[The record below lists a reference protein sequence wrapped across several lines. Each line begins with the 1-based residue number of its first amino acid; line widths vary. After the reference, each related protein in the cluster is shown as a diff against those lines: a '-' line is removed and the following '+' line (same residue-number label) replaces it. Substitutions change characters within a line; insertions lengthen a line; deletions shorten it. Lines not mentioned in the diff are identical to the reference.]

1 MPTDSD
7 LFAAIDGDHA
17 DDLEALLAEDPALA
31 EARDDDGVGTVLHAL
46 YRGRREI
53 AERLA
58 GALPE
63 LDIFDA
69 AALGRADRV
78 RELLAADPFLAAARS
93 PDGFTALHYPAFF
106 GGTEAA
112 ETAQALIDEGADP
125 GARSDNEFWVLP
137 LHSAAAGAHG
147 DVVEVLLAAG
157 AQPDP
162 LQRHGWTPL
171 HAAAQNGDRRSLEAL
186 LAAGADPELRNDAG
200 LSPADVAR
208 EAGHLDLA
216 ARLA

>member
-1 MPTDSD
+1 MPTASD
-7 LFAAIDGDHA
+7 LFAAIDGDHP
-17 DDLEALLAEDPALA
+17 DELESILAEDPSLA
-31 EARDDDGVGTVLHAL
+31 MARDDDGVSTILHAL
-46 YRGRREI
+46 YRGRRVL

-58 GALPE
+58 GAVPE
-63 LDIFDA
+63 VDIFDA

-78 RELLAADPFLAAARS
+78 RAMLAADPTLAAARS

-106 GGTEAA
+106 GGDEAA
-112 ETAQALIDEGADP
+112 ETALALINEGADP
-125 GARSDNEFWVLP
+125 GARSENEFWVLP

-171 HAAAQNGDRRSLEAL
+171 HAAAQNGDVRSLEAL
-186 LAAGADPELRNDAG
+186 LAAGADPDLRNDEGQSA
-200 LSPADVAR
+200 ADLAR
-208 EAGHLDLA
+208 EAGHADLA
-216 ARLA
+216 ARLG